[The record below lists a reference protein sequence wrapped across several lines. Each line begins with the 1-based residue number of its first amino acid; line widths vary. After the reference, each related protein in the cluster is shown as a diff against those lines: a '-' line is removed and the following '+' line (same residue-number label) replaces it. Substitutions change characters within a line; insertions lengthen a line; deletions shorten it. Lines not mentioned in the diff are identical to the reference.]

1 MTEENKINNQEYAE
15 AADLLAP
22 GMGTKEVELK
32 TMKGKKVIIQKIKV
46 GDLSAIMKVA
56 KENEMDQYVW
66 LVFKG
71 LVRPAMTP
79 DDIKKLTHTTLIE
92 LAYLIQDF
100 SGLDKSSIDSLEN
113 LLKTGSSEPASK

>member
-1 MTEENKINNQEYAE
+1 MSENTINKQEYAE

-22 GMGTKEVELK
+22 ATGTKEVELK
-32 TMKGKKVIIQKIKV
+32 TIKGKKVVIQKIKV

-56 KENEMDQYVW
+56 KDNEMDQYVW

-71 LVRPAMTP
+71 LVRPAMSP
-79 DDIKKLTHTTLIE
+79 DEIKKLGHTTLIE
-92 LAYLIQDF
+92 LAYLIQDY
-100 SGLDKSSIDSLEN
+100 SGLDKDSINNLEN